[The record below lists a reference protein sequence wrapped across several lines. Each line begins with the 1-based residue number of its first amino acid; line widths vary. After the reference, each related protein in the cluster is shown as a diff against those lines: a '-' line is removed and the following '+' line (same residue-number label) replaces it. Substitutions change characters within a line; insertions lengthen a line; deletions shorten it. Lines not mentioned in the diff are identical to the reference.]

1 MRRLYV
7 DNGSGLLLA
16 GKPLSYYGCFLG
28 SDGVRVGESQADGQW
43 VRVAGSTLSYD
54 VSLTDVQGGIQSGMR
69 ELSIH
74 VGASGCERDI
84 VQAKT
89 ALGALHGMRVSVG
102 WRGLPGVYEGRLTVG
117 AWSDVWRA
125 DPASTLARGVSLVAS
140 TCTLKVTVNPY
151 LVGEPTQ
158 VPITNRLDVV
168 LAVGGNKPTP
178 PTFTLHP
185 ASGVKNIYVYVNDM
199 TVTIPSSSASWST
212 GVTLTVDY
220 GRRVALV
227 NSSVVPVSLY
237 SRYSWLKAG
246 ENTVRVEGADG
257 SVAFTPYTF
266 I

>member
-28 SDGVRVGESQADGQW
+28 SDGVSVGESQADGQW
-43 VRVAGSTLSYD
+43 VRVAGSPLSYD
-54 VSLTDVQGGIQSGMR
+54 VSLTNVQGGIQSGMR

-151 LVGEPTQ
+151 LVGEPVQ
-158 VPITNRLDVV
+158 VPIPNMADVA
-168 LAVGGNKPTP
+168 LTVGGNKPTP
-178 PTFTLHP
+178 PTFVLRP
-185 ASGVKNIYVYVNDM
+185 SAGVKTVHVIVNGRY
-199 TVTIPSSSASWST
+199 VTIPSVNASWST
-212 GVTLTVDY
+212 AVTLMVDY
-220 GRRVALV
+220 ERRVVLV
-227 NSSVVPVSLY
+227 NNSVIPVDLY
-237 SRYSWLKAG
+237 SRFDWLKSG
-246 ENTVRVEGADG
+246 NNVVRVEGADG

>member
-1 MRRLYV
+1 MVRRLYV

-28 SDGVRVGESQADGQW
+28 SDGVSIDESTADGQW
-43 VRVAGSTLSYD
+43 VRVAGSPLSFD
-54 VSLTDVQGGIQSGMR
+54 VSLTDVQGAVPTGMR
-69 ELSIH
+69 TLHVH
-74 VGASGCERDI
+74 VGASGVEQDI

-89 ALGALHGMRVSVG
+89 AIGALHGLKVRVG

-117 AWSDVWRA
+117 VWSDVW
-125 DPASTLARGVSLVAS
+125 DFSPETVLAAS
-140 TCTLKVTVNPY
+140 TCMLTVTVNPY

-158 VPITNRLDVV
+158 VLITNRLDVV

-178 PTFTLHP
+178 PMFTLHP

-220 GRRVALV
+220 GRRVARV
-227 NSSVVPVSLY
+227 NNSVVPVSLY
-237 SRYSWLKAG
+237 SR
-246 ENTVRVEGADG
+246 
-257 SVAFTPYTF
+257 
-266 I
+266 